1 MRPSQLY
8 LAAALLLLAE
18 ACFAGIGAIVKFTSA
33 TATEAQVVFFRN
45 FFALLLMLQMPLMG
59 LSFCVTLLL

>member
-1 MRPSQLY
+1 MTPHLVKGA
-8 LAAALLLLAE
+8 LLLLLAE

-45 FFALLLMLQMPLMG
+45 FFALLLMLPFLFKNG
-59 LSFCVTLLL
+59 FSLL